1 MNFLPGPHQ
10 TLFSNL
16 EKLKMFVAKMIEN
29 HKRDWNPAEARDFID
44 AYLQETEKVRKPEFF
59 FLSIV
64 LKDQTKGF

>member
-29 HKRDWNPAEARDFID
+29 HKRDWNPVEARDFID
-44 AYLQETEKVRKPEFF
+44 ASLQEIEKMRNQS
-59 FLSIV
+59 FL
-64 LKDQTKGF
+64 LKKK